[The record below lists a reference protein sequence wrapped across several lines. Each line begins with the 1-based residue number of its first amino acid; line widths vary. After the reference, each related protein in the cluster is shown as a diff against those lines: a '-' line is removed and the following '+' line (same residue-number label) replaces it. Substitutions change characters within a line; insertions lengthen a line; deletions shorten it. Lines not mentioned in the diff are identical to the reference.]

1 MLLLYTRDFEVTN
14 NRGETVPGPT
24 STILVENIVKT
35 YRLGEVKVE
44 ALNDV
49 SLTINE
55 GDFFIITG
63 RNGSGKSTLLH
74 QLGLLDR
81 PDSGEIRLHGQEV
94 TTMPEKARSNLRLRY
109 LGYIFQEY
117 ALMAE
122 LTALENVML
131 PAMMIESPRVCKKRA
146 RELLAKVGLEK
157 KMNNLPRQLSGGEQQ
172 KVAIAR
178 ALVNDPT
185 VIFADEPT
193 ANLDSVA
200 AKDVLSIFKKLNEH
214 DNHTIV
220 MITHEQ
226 EETPYGN
233 KVIRLSDGKIV

>member
-1 MLLLYTRDFEVTN
+1 MADPVIR
-14 NRGETVPGPT
+14 
-24 STILVENIVKT
+24 VEEIIKT
-35 YRLGEVKVE
+35 YVMGEVKVR
-44 ALNDV
+44 ALNGV
-49 SLTINE
+49 TLTIDE

-81 PDSGEIRLHGQEV
+81 PDRGMITLQNKNVLKIS
-94 TTMPEKARSNLRLRY
+94 EKQRSALRLRE

-117 ALMAE
+117 ALVAE

-131 PAMMIESPRVCKKRA
+131 PAMMLEPSRVCRPRA
-146 RELLAKVGLEK
+146 KDSLEKVGLK
-157 KMNNLPRQLSGGEQQ
+157 DKVNNLPRQLSGGEQQ

-178 ALVNDPT
+178 ALINNPSVL
-185 VIFADEPT
+185 FADEPT
-193 ANLDSVA
+193 ANLDSIA
-200 AKDVLSIFKKLNEH
+200 AKEILGVFKALNEH

-226 EETPYGN
+226 DETHYAN
-233 KVIRLSDGKIV
+233 RLINLADGRIS